1 MIKCIN
7 QLSYLTRV
15 KEYFYKRVVRYYIL
29 NFYNW
34 YWESEIHEF
43 FSLDLS
49 EILGPNKSYAR
60 NRVVRGGGKN
70 GEQRVGTSSY

>member
-7 QLSYLTRV
+7 QLSYLARV

-43 FSLDLS
+43 FSLGLS

-60 NRVVRGGGKN
+60 NRL
-70 GEQRVGTSSY
+70 